1 MKAYSDITVQAL
13 PRIVSSITLDT
24 PNSGF
29 SLMFGYSTG
38 GSHFQTGFGFSGYS
52 GYVFDYSGLMIG
64 GYRSG
69 APFEIESNIFKNENR
84 VSYFVDGVLINNN
97 LSYDSSI
104 LFFNKVEFEKYNN
117 STASITIYDGDSE
130 NYYTLLDSSGI
141 FLYSFD
147 NLLLKAF

>member
-1 MKAYSDITVQAL
+1 MKAYSDITIQAL
-13 PRIVSSITLDT
+13 PRIVSSINIDT

-52 GYVFDYSGLMIG
+52 GYIFDYNGLMIG
-64 GYRSG
+64 GYQSG
-69 APFEIESNIFKNENR
+69 TPFEIESNIFKNEGR

-97 LSYDSSI
+97 SSYNPSI
-104 LFFNKVEFEKYNN
+104 SIFNKVEFEKYNN
-117 STASITIYDGDSE
+117 STANISIYDGDSE